1 MKNSLLFCLLLGG
14 AVATGCASKKHKASA
29 AKPAAT
35 ASQTIVTPDVSIAA
49 KVVSVNAV
57 GQFVVLDFPN
67 GNLPKLQQT
76 LSLYR
81 AGLKVGEVKITG
93 PQEDNDIVADIISGE
108 AKAGDTVR

>member
-1 MKNSLLFCLLLGG
+1 MKNSLLFCLLLGV
-14 AVATGCASKKHKASA
+14 AVATGCASKKHKVNA
-29 AKPAAT
+29 AKPAVT

-67 GNLPKLQQT
+67 GNLPKLQQV

-81 AGLKVGEVKITG
+81 AGLKTGEVKITG
-93 PQEDNDIVADIISGE
+93 PQADNDIVADIVSGE
-108 AKAGDTVR
+108 AKISDTVR